1 VTTRTGVTTTSYQAP
16 KRDWLL
22 GLHGTD
28 PGSNPTATLDVSMFT
43 AGTHYPNGYIPSGT
57 MVSRVASGLW
67 GPLDTTATGL
77 EHGLTIGDVTVNAAD
92 LTADAA
98 TGVLKHGFVAY
109 AKLPAG
115 GRAVVGTARTAMPGI
130 DFADITP

>member
-1 VTTRTGVTTTSYQAP
+1 VTTRTGLTTTTYQAP

-22 GLHGTD
+22 GLHGTE
-28 PGSNPTATLDVSMFT
+28 GGANPSATLDVSTFT

-57 MVSRVASGLW
+57 CVSRLASGLW
-67 GPLDTTATGL
+67 TFFDTTNGL
-77 EHGLTIGDVTVNAAD
+77 EHGLTLGDVTVNAAD
-92 LTADAA
+92 LTQDAA
-98 TGVLKHGFVAY
+98 TGILKHGFVAY

-115 GRAVVGTARTAMPGI
+115 GRPIVATARTNMPGI